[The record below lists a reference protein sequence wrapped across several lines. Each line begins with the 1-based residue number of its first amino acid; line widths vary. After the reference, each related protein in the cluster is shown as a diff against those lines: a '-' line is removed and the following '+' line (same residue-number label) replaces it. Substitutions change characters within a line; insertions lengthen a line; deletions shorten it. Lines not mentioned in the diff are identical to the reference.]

1 MPEFSPVS
9 FSEVW
14 ERTLKNHSD
23 DVFLI
28 FENLESDTAKWTYSD
43 FNKEVSKIAS
53 LLLKH
58 DVKSGDS
65 IHLALANCPVFIAVW
80 LAAIR
85 LGAWIVPSDP
95 MGSAE
100 DLMSHIERTR
110 PKVGFCA
117 KSRSEVYQKACGN
130 LPFIEIDEMSV
141 TPELCNFSEV
151 ESWPT
156 PNALDR
162 AAVMFTSGTTG
173 LPKGVEI
180 TQANYAFAGHAMALA
195 ASLTSDD
202 RQFVVLPLF
211 HANAQYYS
219 FASAIYAG
227 ASVALMATFSASR
240 FLHQAAKHEVT
251 AASLFAAPIRMI
263 LARGEPVDGLKL
275 RHCWFAQNIT
285 QEQYETVTEWFGCR
299 PRQLYGMTETIPAV
313 LTDERNDPDPSSM
326 GLVTSGCL
334 VDLQRPDGTS
344 VDPDEVG
351 EIVVGGEVGI
361 TIFNGY
367 LDAPDVTNESFRDGW
382 FLTGD
387 RAKRDIDG
395 KFFFDGRRSDVL
407 KVSGENVSIVEVE
420 SVLAEHPEVLEA
432 AVVGMP
438 DEIRDEVPVAF
449 VVPVPG
455 KDFPSL
461 EDLSDWCEKRLTKA
475 KRPQKIT
482 FLDELPRTSVGKI
495 RKYLLLEGGEA
506 NDNIDQ

>member
-1 MPEFSPVS
+1 
-9 FSEVW
+9 
-14 ERTLKNHSD
+14 
-23 DVFLI
+23 
-28 FENLESDTAKWTYSD
+28 
-43 FNKEVSKIAS
+43 
-53 LLLKH
+53 
-58 DVKSGDS
+58 
-65 IHLALANCPVFIAVW
+65 
-80 LAAIR
+80 
-85 LGAWIVPSDP
+85 
-95 MGSAE
+95 
-100 DLMSHIERTR
+100 
-110 PKVGFCA
+110 
-117 KSRSEVYQKACGN
+117 
-130 LPFIEIDEMSV
+130 
-141 TPELCNFSEV
+141 
-151 ESWPT
+151 
-156 PNALDR
+156 
-162 AAVMFTSGTTG
+162 MFTSGTTG

-344 VDPDEVG
+344 VDLDEVG

-438 DEIRDEVPVAF
+438 DDIRDEVPVAF

-506 NDNIDQ
+506 NDNINQ

>member
-28 FENLESDTAKWTYSD
+28 FENLESDTVKWTYSD

-344 VDPDEVG
+344 VDLDEVG

-506 NDNIDQ
+506 NDNINQ

>member
-28 FENLESDTAKWTYSD
+28 FENLESDTAKWTYGD

-438 DEIRDEVPVAF
+438 DDIRDEVPVAF

>member
-28 FENLESDTAKWTYSD
+28 FENLESDTVKWTYSD

-117 KSRSEVYQKACGN
+117 ESRSEVYQKACGN

-344 VDPDEVG
+344 VDLDEVG

-432 AVVGMP
+432 AVVGIP

>member
-28 FENLESDTAKWTYSD
+28 FENLESDTVKWTYSD

-117 KSRSEVYQKACGN
+117 ESRSEVYQKACGN

-344 VDPDEVG
+344 VDLDEVG

-506 NDNIDQ
+506 NDNINQ

>member
-28 FENLESDTAKWTYSD
+28 FENLESDTVKWTYSD

-240 FLHQAAKHEVT
+240 FLHQAARHEVT

-438 DEIRDEVPVAF
+438 DDIRDEVPVAF

-506 NDNIDQ
+506 NDNINQ

>member
-1 MPEFSPVS
+1 MTEFSPVS

-14 ERTLKNHSD
+14 ERTLKNHTD

-28 FENLESDTAKWTYSD
+28 FENLESDTVKWTYSD

-53 LLLKH
+53 LLLKY

-344 VDPDEVG
+344 VDLDEVG

-438 DEIRDEVPVAF
+438 DDIRDEVPVAF

-506 NDNIDQ
+506 NDNINQ

>member
-1 MPEFSPVS
+1 
-9 FSEVW
+9 
-14 ERTLKNHSD
+14 
-23 DVFLI
+23 
-28 FENLESDTAKWTYSD
+28 
-43 FNKEVSKIAS
+43 
-53 LLLKH
+53 
-58 DVKSGDS
+58 
-65 IHLALANCPVFIAVW
+65 
-80 LAAIR
+80 
-85 LGAWIVPSDP
+85 
-95 MGSAE
+95 
-100 DLMSHIERTR
+100 
-110 PKVGFCA
+110 
-117 KSRSEVYQKACGN
+117 
-130 LPFIEIDEMSV
+130 MSV

-240 FLHQAAKHEVT
+240 FLHQAARHEVT

-344 VDPDEVG
+344 VDLDEVG

-438 DEIRDEVPVAF
+438 DDIRDEVPVAF

-495 RKYLLLEGGEA
+495 KKYLLLEGGEA
-506 NDNIDQ
+506 NDNINQ

>member
-14 ERTLKNHSD
+14 ERTLRDHPDNI
-23 DVFLI
+23 FLI
-28 FENLESDTAKWTYSD
+28 FENLESDTVEWTYSD
-43 FNKEVSKIAS
+43 FNKEVSKVAS
-53 LLLKH
+53 LLLQH
-58 DVKSGDS
+58 GVQSGDS

-80 LAAIR
+80 LAAVR

-100 DLMSHIERTR
+100 DLLSHIERTH

-117 KSRSEVYQKACGN
+117 KTRSEIYKQACGS

-141 TPELCNFSEV
+141 APELCDFSEV
-151 ESWPT
+151 GSWPA
-156 PNALDR
+156 PNVFDR

-180 TQANYAFAGHAMALA
+180 TQANYAFAGHAMAAA
-195 ASLTSDD
+195 ASLTSQD

-219 FASAIYAG
+219 FASAIYVG
-227 ASVALMATFSASR
+227 ASVALMANFSASR
-240 FLHQAAKHEVT
+240 FLQQAVKHEVT

-313 LTDERNDPDPSSM
+313 LTDEKENPDPSSM

-334 VDLQRPDGTS
+334 VDVQRPDGTS
-344 VDPDEVG
+344 VNPGEVG

-361 TIFNGY
+361 SIFNGY
-367 LDAPDVTNESFRDGW
+367 LDAPAVTQESFRNSW

-387 RAKRDIDG
+387 RAKRDSNG

-438 DEIRDEVPVAF
+438 DDIRDEVPVAF

-455 KDFPSL
+455 KDIPSL
-461 EDLSDWCEKRLTKA
+461 EDLFEWCEKRLTKA
-475 KRPQKIT
+475 KRPQQIT

-495 RKYLLLEGGEA
+495 RKYLLLEGGEV

>member
-28 FENLESDTAKWTYSD
+28 FENLESDTVKWTYSD

-211 HANAQYYS
+211 HATRS
-219 FASAIYAG
+219 II
-227 ASVALMATFSASR
+227 
-240 FLHQAAKHEVT
+240 
-251 AASLFAAPIRMI
+251 AAPIRMI

-344 VDPDEVG
+344 VDTDEVG

-438 DEIRDEVPVAF
+438 DDIRDEVPVAF

-506 NDNIDQ
+506 NDNINQ

>member
-432 AVVGMP
+432 AVVGIP

-506 NDNIDQ
+506 NDNINQ

>member
-438 DEIRDEVPVAF
+438 DDIRDEVPVAF

-506 NDNIDQ
+506 NDNINQ

>member
-344 VDPDEVG
+344 VDLDEVG

-438 DEIRDEVPVAF
+438 DDIRDEVPVAF

>member
-28 FENLESDTAKWTYSD
+28 FENLESDTVKWTYSD

-240 FLHQAAKHEVT
+240 FLHQAARHEVT

-351 EIVVGGEVGI
+351 EIDVGGEVGI

-432 AVVGMP
+432 AVVGIP

-506 NDNIDQ
+506 NDNINQ